1 MSKRINKID
10 RIIKIEEKIEQ
21 AIKENKSN
29 EEIRRLILSLNTIEY
44 RLDNMDNYS
53 Y

>member
-1 MSKRINKID
+1 MSKRINRID
-10 RIIKIEEKIEQ
+10 RAIKIEEKIEQ

-29 EEIRRLILSLNTIEY
+29 EEIRRLIWSLEKIEHK
-44 RLDNMDNYS
+44 LDNMDNYS

>member
-1 MSKRINKID
+1 MSKRINRID
-10 RIIKIEEKIEQ
+10 RAIKIEEKIEQ

>member
-1 MSKRINKID
+1 MSKRINRID
-10 RIIKIEEKIEQ
+10 RAIKIEEKIEQ

-44 RLDNMDNYS
+44 RLDSMDDYS

>member
-1 MSKRINKID
+1 MSKRINRID

-44 RLDNMDNYS
+44 RLDDMDNYS

>member
-53 Y
+53 C

>member
-1 MSKRINKID
+1 MSKRINRID
-10 RIIKIEEKIEQ
+10 RAIKIEDKIKQ
-21 AIKENKSN
+21 AVKENKSN

>member
-10 RIIKIEEKIEQ
+10 RIIKIEDKIKQ

>member
-29 EEIRRLILSLNTIEY
+29 EEIRRLIWSLEKIEY